1 MTMTTQPPSSTPPRR
16 WNRADLDE
24 LLQRYAPRL
33 ERFAARRF
41 PAELLRHESPL
52 DIVQAVCVDVLR
64 DFDSFDDFGAGE
76 ASFRR
81 WVFRSLVR
89 KLQDRR
95 KFHRR
100 ERRDPAREVAP
111 ATDLR
116 SLSETPSRKV
126 IARETGDLVR
136 QVLAMLPAPQVEIIR
151 LVQIEG
157 LSAADAGRRLGIST
171 VAARSLMARAL
182 RRLAVLFK
190 REAGAPSTTHVVRRR
205 RPT

>member
-1 MTMTTQPPSSTPPRR
+1 MTTKTPSSKPPRR
-16 WNRADLDE
+16 WRRPDLGE

-33 ERFAARRF
+33 ERFAARHF
-41 PAELLRHESPL
+41 PPELLRRETPR

-64 DFDSFDDFGAGE
+64 DFDTFDDFGAGE
-76 ASFRR
+76 AAFRR
-81 WVFRSLVR
+81 WVFRRLVR

-95 KFHRR
+95 RFHRR
-100 ERRDPAREVAP
+100 ERRDTAREVAP

-116 SLSETPSRKV
+116 SLSETPSRKA
-126 IARETGDLVR
+126 IAREAGDLVH
-136 QVLAMLPAPQVEIIR
+136 QAIEKLPPPYVAIIR

-157 LSAADAGRRLGIST
+157 LSAADAGRRLGISP

-182 RRLAVLFK
+182 RRLAEIFQ
-190 REAGAPSTTHVVRRR
+190 RESGAPSSTDVARRR

>member
-1 MTMTTQPPSSTPPRR
+1 MTTTTPSSTPPRR
-16 WNRADLDE
+16 WRRADLGD

-33 ERFAARRF
+33 ERFASRHF
-41 PAELLRHESPL
+41 PAELLRRESPR

-76 ASFRR
+76 AAFRR

-100 ERRDPAREVAP
+100 ERRDAAREVAP
-111 ATDLR
+111 ATDFR
-116 SLSETPSRKV
+116 SVSATPSRKV
-126 IARETGDLVR
+126 IARETSDLVR
-136 QVLAMLPAPQVEIIR
+136 QALAKPPAPYGEVIR
-151 LVQIEG
+151 LVQIEV
-157 LSAADAGRRLGIST
+157 LSAADAGRQLGIST

-182 RRLAVLFK
+182 RRLAVVFQ
-190 REAGAPSTTHVVRRR
+190 RDAGAPSTTDVARRR